1 MKSCNEIKEL
11 LSFYLDNELHENDR
25 KQVVK
30 HLENC
35 SNCKA
40 ELERIKD
47 IIEALNEIEDIEL
60 PQDFSVN
67 LHQKLEKE
75 HAQMYPKK
83 SVSKAYALKWA
94 SALVAGFA
102 LLFVGINAG
111 YFGQFIN
118 KNNSEVAYINDADI
132 NTVDKDKMY
141 NENRNIEMALDI
153 IGTQKDAALSDSQV
167 KNTKQTGTQKVVPKD
182 ELVKTR
188 DNNVDQSVQIAQ
200 LPDKPKDDV
209 TTFSTSGFDKTEKN
223 LSTQDK
229 TLYISNMTLLVDD
242 IPDWLSKI
250 RTVVEDNGGKIEESS
265 MEDISNQKECVI
277 LVSKSNYDQVIDS
290 IEKVGTVKDTEYLDQ
305 QTESRMFSTASTG
318 NVENDEETI
327 TINVKVVENN

>member
-35 SNCKA
+35 NNCKV

-47 IIEALNEIEDIEL
+47 IIEALNEIENIEL
-60 PQDFSVN
+60 PKDFSVN

-75 HAQMYPKK
+75 HAQMYPRK
-83 SVSKAYALKWA
+83 SISKAYVLKWA

-111 YFGQFIN
+111 YFEQFIN
-118 KNNSEVAYINDADI
+118 KNNSEVAYMNDVDI
-132 NTVDKDKMY
+132 KTVGKDKMY
-141 NENRNIEMALDI
+141 NENKNIQMASDI
-153 IGTQKDAALSDSQV
+153 IGIQQDAVLSDNQV

-182 ELVKTR
+182 EPVKTR
-188 DNNVDQSVQIAQ
+188 DNNIDQSVQIAQ

-209 TTFSTSGFDKTEKN
+209 TTFSASGFDKTEKD

-229 TLYISNMTLLVDD
+229 DLYISNMTLLVDN
-242 IPDWLSKI
+242 IPDSISKI
-250 RTVVEDNGGKIEESS
+250 RTIVENNGGKIEESN
-265 MEDISNQKECVI
+265 MESATNQKECVI
-277 LVSKSNYDQVIDS
+277 LVSKSNYDQMVDS
-290 IEKVGTVKDTEYLDQ
+290 IEKVGTTKDTEYLDQ
-305 QTESRMFSTASTG
+305 QTELRMFSTENT
-318 NVENDEETI
+318 ENDEETI